1 MTQEESNIAI
11 LKDAYRAWHKTKG
24 DSKVWMDI
32 LADEIAFGSAADGR
46 PGLDFTKARASKQ
59 EVAKYFKGLKQDWE
73 MEFYHIN
80 EFVAQGERVVALA
93 EVSWINRQ
101 TGKLLRMP
109 KADVWMLKDGK
120 ATQFMEFYDSQ
131 KAIEACQE

>member
-1 MTQEESNIAI
+1 MTQEESNVAI
-11 LKDAYRAWHKTKG
+11 LKGAYDAWHETKG
-24 DSKVWMDI
+24 DSNVWMDI

-59 EVAKYFKGLKQDWE
+59 EVAEYFEGLKQDWE

-101 TGKLLRMP
+101 TGKPLRMP

-120 ATQFMEFYDSQ
+120 VTQFMEFYDSQ
-131 KAIEACQE
+131 PAIEATQN